1 VIFSLKFV
9 IVVFMPQELR
19 PRARDVMAIGV
30 MDFITMMWLG
40 LGMMVAE
47 SFSKPNA
54 KLRKPVRE
62 LRNYVSKLTEW

>member
-1 VIFSLKFV
+1 
-9 IVVFMPQELR
+9 
-19 PRARDVMAIGV
+19 MAIGV